1 MKFNQ
6 IDLTGSPA
14 QLNLADWVVD
24 AMQDTYEFPEDAEE
38 LWGKNFEECPVRL
51 EDLTLFIVD
60 NREVVD
66 DLLYRIQTQ
75 YVEMAK
81 SEGVHEYRKA
91 LNAVTSL
98 SNKVRESF
106 GMAPIERADISIN
119 L

>member
-1 MKFNQ
+1 MQYYK
-6 IDLTGSPA
+6 IDLTGSSA

-51 EDLTLFIVD
+51 EFVERAGIAIERTLFIVND
-60 NREVVD
+60 REVVD
-66 DLLYRIQTQ
+66 DFLYRIQTQ

-81 SEGVHEYRKA
+81 SEGVHEYRRA

-98 SNKVRESF
+98 SNKITQSF
-106 GMAPIERADISIN
+106 NS
-119 L
+119 